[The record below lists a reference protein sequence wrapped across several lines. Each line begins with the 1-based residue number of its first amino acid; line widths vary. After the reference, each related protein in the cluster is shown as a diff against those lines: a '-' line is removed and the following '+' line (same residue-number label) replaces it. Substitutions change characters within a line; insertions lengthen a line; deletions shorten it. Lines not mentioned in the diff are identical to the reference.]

1 MRRVVLFCMSCLL
14 LFELF
19 QLQPCSAKSKSILL
33 VTTNDGYSFGQEWLL
48 GHLSALDATIIVN
61 PPNPV
66 FSDYDVV
73 IGDGWMWN
81 SSMIDQLRAYVEGGG
96 NLMLTAG
103 TPDFIAGGTDLSSIK
118 DLIGVTEYGNT
129 YSGNFVLSVDNPY
142 CLRFTAHQIIGSIGG
157 GSWAH
162 VSGAVDSLT
171 NKVFWSDGT
180 LASYAY
186 LTAGGKYF
194 YIAACGPSS
203 KMASLVTAAV
213 KWMLGDNTKGD
224 VDGSGSINIADAVYL
239 IAYMFSG
246 GPEPIMKACDVNC
259 DNRFNI
265 ADVVYLI
272 RFIFSYGEKPC
283 ECL

>member
-1 MRRVVLFCMSCLL
+1 VFG
-14 LFELF
+14 LF
-19 QLQPCSAKSKSILL
+19 QVQPCSAKTKSILL
-33 VTTNDGYSFGQEWLL
+33 VTTNDNYSFGQEYLL
-48 GHLSALDATIIVN
+48 GPLSGVNATIVIN
-61 PPNPV
+61 PSNPIL
-66 FSDYDVV
+66 SDYDVV

-81 SSMIDQLRAYVEGGG
+81 SSMIDQLRIYVDGGG
-96 NLMLTAG
+96 SLMLTAG
-103 TPDFIAGGTDLSSIK
+103 TPFFIAGGTDLSSIK
-118 DLIGVTEYGNT
+118 DLIGVTEYENT
-129 YSGNFVLSVDNPY
+129 FSGDFVLSVDNPY
-142 CLRFTAHQIIGSIGG
+142 CLPFMAHQIIGSIGG

-186 LTAGGKYF
+186 VAAGGKYF
-194 YIAACGPSS
+194 YIAACGPGS

-224 VDGSGSINIADAVYL
+224 VDGSGSIDIADAVHL

-246 GPEPIMKACDVNC
+246 GPEPIVKACDVNC
-259 DNRFNI
+259 DNKFNI
-265 ADVVYLI
+265 ADVVYLV

-283 ECL
+283 GCL